1 MKKNTV
7 TKRTWNKNVNKF
19 ANAFRECWKDLD
31 MFVATN
37 TKGKTSKKRDEFMES
52 LCDLIDKHII
62 LNCNVQDWCFK
73 NKVNQEDFVCDVISS
88 GITTVNEGDG
98 K

>member
-1 MKKNTV
+1 MKKSTV

-19 ANAFRECWKDLD
+19 ANAFRECWKDLE

-37 TKGKTSKKRDEFMES
+37 TKGKTSKKQDEFRDR
-52 LCDLIDKHII
+52 LCGLIDKYII

-73 NKVNQEDFVCDVISS
+73 NKVNQDDFFSDVINS
-88 GITTVNEGDG
+88 GITTANEVDG

>member
-1 MKKNTV
+1 
-7 TKRTWNKNVNKF
+7 
-19 ANAFRECWKDLD
+19 

>member
-19 ANAFRECWKDLD
+19 ANAFRECWKDLE
-31 MFVATN
+31 MFVETN
-37 TKGKTSKKRDEFMES
+37 TKGKTSKKRDEFRDRLS
-52 LCDLIDKHII
+52 DLIDKYII
-62 LNCNVQDWCFK
+62 LNCNVKDWCFK
-73 NKVNQEDFVCDVISS
+73 NKVNQDDFFSDVINS
-88 GITTVNEGDG
+88 GTTTVNEGDG

>member
-1 MKKNTV
+1 MKKSTV

-31 MFVATN
+31 MFVASN
-37 TKGKTSKKRDEFMES
+37 TKGKNMEKQDAFRES
-52 LCDLIDKHII
+52 LCDLIDKRIK
-62 LNCNVQDWCFK
+62 LNCDILDWCHR
-73 NKVNQEDFVCDVISS
+73 NKVSLEDFLCDVLNS
-88 GITTVNEGDG
+88 GTTTVNEGED

>member
-37 TKGKTSKKRDEFMES
+37 TKGKASKKRDEFRDR
-52 LCDLIDKHII
+52 LCDLIDKYII

-73 NKVNQEDFVCDVISS
+73 NKVNQDDFISDVINS
-88 GITTVNEGDG
+88 GITTANEVDG